1 MCTKNIKILKT
12 WLIYIEKTNDG
23 IESFQ
28 AAVTFC
34 LHVELNNAAE
44 YLDIYYIQSDYYRR
58 MLSKIKA
65 DPECSVYSLLNIVTE
80 LRGAFDLTEKFLGTY
95 FPNWDAEWVRFMR
108 YRASIEDEVV
118 AEIGEQLAL
127 DQGSSTSSEQAQV
140 QNVGLPNIQSQAQ
153 EIWERL
159 VVRFGTKH
167 QVWLEYIKWLRNSSE
182 FELCRKLFKKAFK
195 KVQEGGLELAYE
207 YMSFERSTGSIE
219 TFLEADSRLQSMLE
233 KITDTQV
240 SSNQN
245 KQETVKYHKEEF
257 SNNKRSLE
265 TISSSQPEITLS
277 QHDISSSNNGQ
288 SSKRMRQES
297 NPDNLNNTRTQPS
310 EPATSGENNNRA
322 YRRSLLKAQKGSDYP
337 DSTDMKI
344 DDRRI
349 EKIAKDDA
357 SSSQVKEDGIVIS
370 SHNSISEPYTNSNIA
385 PIQSNSD
392 NNNNISSSAKTKGVY
407 MNTPDQSTIHI
418 KNISFEVTE
427 ENLRSLFATCGSIRS
442 ISMVVAKSGKSRGM
456 ATIDFFSPSS
466 AASAITKFNNFEF
479 MGRNIIVQ
487 GVFNIFNLLSLLHP
501 FFFLL
506 CGVYN

>member
-1 MCTKNIKILKT
+1 M
-12 WLIYIEKTNDG
+12 IYLEKTNDG
-23 IESFQ
+23 IERFQ
-28 AAVTFC
+28 AAITFC

-58 MLSKIKA
+58 MLSKSKV
-65 DPECSVYSLLNIVTE
+65 DPEFSVYSLLNIITD
-80 LRGAFDLTEKFLGTY
+80 LRGAFDMTEKFLESY
-95 FPNWDAEWVRFMR
+95 FPHWDTEWVRFMR

-118 AEIGEQLAL
+118 AEIGERLVL
-127 DQGSSTSSEQAQV
+127 VQGSSSSTAPEAQQQQQREA
-140 QNVGLPNIQSQAQ
+140 QNVGLPTIQSQAQ

-159 VVRFGTKH
+159 VVRFETKC

-207 YMSFERSTGSIE
+207 YLSFERSTGSIE

-233 KITDTQV
+233 KITDSQV
-240 SSNQN
+240 NTNQN
-245 KQETVKYHKEEF
+245 NRETVKYHKEEY

-265 TISSSQPEITLS
+265 TISNSQPENNLS
-277 QHDISSSNNGQ
+277 QHDISSSNNEQ

-297 NPDNLNNTRTQPS
+297 NPDNLNNTRANPS
-310 EPATSGENNNRA
+310 GPATSGENNNRA
-322 YRRSLLKAQKGSDYP
+322 HRRSQLKAQKGSDFP

-349 EKIAKDDA
+349 EKIATDVTM
-357 SSSQVKEDGIVIS
+357 SSQVKEDVIINS
-370 SHNSISEPYTNSNIA
+370 SNNSISEPNTNIA
-385 PIQSNSD
+385 SLQTNSD
-392 NNNNISSSAKTKGVY
+392 NNNSNNNVSNNNSNNSSSTKTKGVY

-427 ENLRSLFATCGSIRS
+427 ENLRNLFATCGSIRS

-466 AASAITKFNNFEF
+466 AASAITKFHNFEF

-487 GVFNIFNLLSLLHP
+487 GLYY
-501 FFFLL
+501 FF
-506 CGVYN
+506 